1 MEKRKLGGNDG
12 PPFTVGLVGLTESVD
27 LAECLDV
34 LLNAY
39 PNCRTVKSSYCQ
51 YLILENFAKRV
62 CFNIIPDCD
71 LFALLEFAKVAD
83 FLIVVA
89 DASEKFSSYAEH
101 AFSCLCAQGLPNI
114 IYALSGLESM
124 NIKKQGETKSRL
136 IKVLSRR
143 FPKLDRIYSIDNKC
157 DAQVI
162 LRTIMTQKLR
172 KLKFRE
178 FRASM
183 LVDNFELRPPDDEMA
198 QHQNLILNGVV
209 RNRPLSANSLLYLP
223 NLGAFQIV
231 HVKKLLDPYAVK
243 RKKQITHEEEI
254 DYPDESQMSL
264 ECEAEVDPME
274 GEQTWPTKED
284 ELSDDNMDDIDD
296 ASEYDD
302 FQSAASQNFDPPEGA
317 EIESSDES
325 MQDCRSEIAESS
337 VIGDSFSI
345 LDEEVEPQDKE
356 REKKAR
362 EDQEFPDE
370 VDTPFDIPARD
381 RFQKYRGLQSFKHTS
396 WDPKE
401 NLPLE
406 YAKLF
411 TFDSFKRVKQNA
423 LRLGESMWCVGQPG
437 IYVEVEIAKVPVT
450 YCNSLNREN
459 PLVVFSLLQHEQKLS
474 VCNFYLKR
482 HPTSDEVVKS
492 KDELVF
498 WTPLRIFTAKP
509 IFSEHTVG
517 SKHKF
522 LRYFHPDAPA
532 VASIICPV
540 TFGNCPV
547 LVFRLHSNAD
557 DVTSLVATGSLATVD
572 PYRVVV
578 KRAVLSG
585 YPYKVNKRYVVA
597 RYMFFNREDI
607 MWFKPVELRTKG
619 GRKGFIMEPL
629 GTHGYMKCKF
639 NAHIRSQDTVL
650 LNLYKRVYPKNTY
663 NSNVQEFGIDI
674 PDSLIAG
681 SLKSID
687 FCWKTKRFISTNM
700 CERLG

>member
-1 MEKRKLGGNDG
+1 MEKRKLGSNEGA
-12 PPFTVGLVGLTESVD
+12 PFTVGLVSLTESVD
-27 LAECLDV
+27 LTKCVETLE
-34 LLNAY
+34 NAF

-51 YLILENFAKRV
+51 YLILENFCKRI
-62 CFNIIPDCD
+62 CFNILPDCD
-71 LFALLEFAKVAD
+71 LFALLEFSKVAD

-89 DASEKFSSYAEH
+89 DAKEKFSSYAEH
-101 AFSCLCAQGLPNI
+101 AFSCLCAQGLPNV
-114 IYALSGLESM
+114 IYGLSGLESM
-124 NIKKQGETKSRL
+124 NIKKQSETKSRL
-136 IKVLSRR
+136 IKILSRR
-143 FPKLDRIYSIDNKC
+143 FPKLERIYSIDSKS

-162 LRTIMTQKLR
+162 LRTIMTQKLK
-172 KLKFRE
+172 KLHFRE
-178 FRASM
+178 SRSSI
-183 LVDNFELRPPDDEMA
+183 LVDSFDVRPPEDEMA
-198 QHQNLILNGVV
+198 QHQNLVLNGVI
-209 RNRPLSANSLLYLP
+209 RGRPLSANSLLYLP
-223 NLGAFQIV
+223 NLGPFQIV
-231 HVKKLLDPYAVK
+231 HVKKLLDPYAIK
-243 RKKQITHEEEI
+243 RRKPNSDEEEI
-254 DYPDESQMSL
+254 DYPDENQMSL
-264 ECEAEVDPME
+264 EYEAEVDPME
-274 GEQTWPTKED
+274 GEQTWPNED
-284 ELSDDNMDDIDD
+284 DEIANEDDMDDDD
-296 ASEYDD
+296 IGSEDDD
-302 FQSAASQNFDPPEGA
+302 FQSVASQNFEPPEGA
-317 EIESSDES
+317 EIESSDED

-337 VIGDSFSI
+337 IIDDSFSI
-345 LDEEVEPQDKE
+345 LDEEVRPQDKE

-370 VDTPFDIPARD
+370 IDTPFDVPARE
-381 RFQKYRGLQSFKHTS
+381 RFQKYRGLQSFKYTS

-423 LRLGESMWCVGQPG
+423 MRLGGSIWSVGQPG
-437 IYVEVEIAKVPVT
+437 TYVEIELAKVPVT
-450 YCNSLNREN
+450 YCNSLRRDT
-459 PLVVFSLLQHEQKLS
+459 PLVVFSLLPHEQKLS

-482 HPTSDEVVKS
+482 HPTSEEVVKS

-498 WTPLRIFTAKP
+498 WTPLRTFTAKP
-509 IFSEHTVG
+509 IFSEHTAG

-522 LRYFHPDAPA
+522 LRFFHPEAPA
-532 VASIICPV
+532 IASVICPV

-547 LVFRLHSNAD
+547 LVFRPHANTE
-557 DVTSLVATGSLATVD
+557 DVTSLVATGSLATVN

-607 MWFKPVELRTKG
+607 AWFKPVELRTKY

-639 NAHIRSQDTVL
+639 NAHIRSQDTIL

-663 NSNVQEFGIDI
+663 NPNVQEFGIDI

-687 FCWKTKRFISTNM
+687 F
-700 CERLG
+700 